1 MALSGNDTLS
11 VRRTLTAGGRDF
23 DYFSLR
29 AAEEAGVGQ
38 ISRLPYSMK
47 VLLENLLRYED
58 GRSVTIEDVKA
69 AANWNGNPNNSEI
82 AFSAGSCLLRISL
95 VFQR

>member
-11 VRRTLTAGGRDF
+11 VRRTLTAGGKDF

-47 VLLENLLRYED
+47 GLLENLLIRLQIL
-58 GRSVTIEDVKA
+58 GKILR
-69 AANWNGNPNNSEI
+69 
-82 AFSAGSCLLRISL
+82 FSLET
-95 VFQR
+95 VV